1 MDDQYL
7 LWLDILGT
15 RDLYTTG
22 TPEAVIQKR
31 KRLEELAKKH
41 FEPILDPEDFHL
53 YVFSDTVMVTA
64 HKLPPL
70 LKGARGIMH
79 DAIKGSLEASSPQA
93 AFLLRGAIAKGW
105 AYKGQILSNSCR
117 VQVIPFIGS
126 SLPVAY
132 ELEGLRKGSRLYIE
146 EKVSPAEAEEDKKY
160 ILDWKAIPGEGRPAI
175 RASEYLWPSAYF
187 SESPQDLASFL
198 KDTVALWRR
207 FLQQQQWNLDEYKAK
222 LLPFDE
228 TAKLCVRSCREHRD
242 SQVVQEQ
249 LLKSLPQRGSDL
261 HFEEYEWGL
270 WFLIIEVL
278 ISDPEASPLLEAVKT
293 TIRAAIKL
301 IQQGTRWG
309 DFTKELGK
317 EDYSDYRKQ
326 FLAFLP
332 C

>member
-1 MDDQYL
+1 MDSQYL

-15 RDLYTTG
+15 RALYTTDDSN
-22 TPEAVIQKR
+22 AVIQKR
-31 KRLEELAKKH
+31 KQLEKLAKKH
-41 FEPILDPEDFHL
+41 FEPILDAEDLHL

-70 LKGARGIMH
+70 LKGARGMMH
-79 DAIKGSLEASSPQA
+79 DAIKGSLEASSPQDA
-93 AFLLRGAIAKGW
+93 LLLRGAIAKGW
-105 AYKGQILSNSCR
+105 AYKGQILSNSDR
-117 VQVIPFIGS
+117 VEVIPFIGS
-126 SLPVAY
+126 SLPIAY
-132 ELEGLRKGSRLYIE
+132 ELEGLRKGGRLYIE
-146 EKVSPAEAEEDKKY
+146 EKVSLAEAEEDQKY
-160 ILDWKAIPGEGRPAI
+160 ILDWKAIPGEGRPPI
-175 RASEYLWPSAYF
+175 RALEYLWPSAYF

-198 KDTVALWRR
+198 KDTVTLWRR
-207 FLQQQQWNLDEYKAK
+207 FLQQQKWNLDEYKAR

-249 LLKSLPQRGSDL
+249 LLELLPQRGGDL

-278 ISDPEASPLLEAVKT
+278 ISGPDASPLPEAVKT
-293 TIRAAIKL
+293 TIRNAIKL
-301 IQQGTRWG
+301 IQQGARWG

-326 FLAFLP
+326 FLTFLP